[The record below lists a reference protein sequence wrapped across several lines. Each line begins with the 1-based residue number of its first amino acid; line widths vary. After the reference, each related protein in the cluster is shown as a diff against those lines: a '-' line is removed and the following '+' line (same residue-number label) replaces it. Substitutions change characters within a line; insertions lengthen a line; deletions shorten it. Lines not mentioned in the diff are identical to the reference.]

1 MLGLNL
7 QHLVQVLDLVA
18 QVPPLLL
25 QNAQLDLELLNE
37 NGLVSLLLVHVLLV
51 LVLLL
56 VLPIGL
62 PALHHF

>member
-1 MLGLNL
+1 M
-7 QHLVQVLDLVA
+7 QVLDLVA

-25 QNAQLDLELLNE
+25 QYAQLDLELLNE
-37 NGLVSLLLVHVLLV
+37 DGLVSLLLVHVLLV